1 VFDFIF
7 GLPMHAL
14 LVHGIVVLVPLAAL
28 AAMAFVARPGW
39 RSVLRWPVAIGA
51 VLAGIASWVA
61 AESGEALLVRVSR
74 ARPTTTDFALVQTH
88 VDAGYRVRLFATVFA
103 VLALAACWL
112 VRPPGRDEVRARPL
126 QVLLGVLVVLASLT
140 LIVTVV
146 LAGHAGSAAVW
157 SDVG

>member
-1 VFDFIF
+1 MA
-7 GLPMHAL
+7 GPARARP
-14 LVHGIVVLVPLAAL
+14 GAGRRPGGVL
-28 AAMAFVARPGW
+28 VARPGW
-39 RSVLRWPVAIGA
+39 RGVLRWPVAIGA
-51 VLAGIASWVA
+51 VLAAIGSWVA
-61 AESGEALLVRVSR
+61 AESGEALLVRVSQ
-74 ARPTTTDFALVQTH
+74 ARPTTDFALVQTH

-103 VLALAACWL
+103 LLVLAACWL